1 MSYVHQCPS
10 KPMFTIMLFPVLYW
24 SPTTC
29 SSIIYLLT
37 LLPPPLPQ
45 DSCVVTSGLN
55 YTLPFLMPEFRDKFV
70 VALTKSRLLVGSDE
84 PATVQE
90 ELRERRTEEEGR
102 RKDHFS

>member
-1 MSYVHQCPS
+1 
-10 KPMFTIMLFPVLYW
+10 
-24 SPTTC
+24 
-29 SSIIYLLT
+29 
-37 LLPPPLPQ
+37 
-45 DSCVVTSGLN
+45 
-55 YTLPFLMPEFRDKFV
+55 MPEFRDKFV